1 MTIAPSVPRSIS
13 APPPTGRRP
22 GWGALAAGLGFGG
35 AAGVLAVVAV
45 LTRPGQT
52 LDQAL
57 MMTLSEQSGATR
69 SLAAQMMSGRIVWFA
84 LACVVVALICT
95 CMRPR
100 RGGMAGPLVAFAG
113 VNLTSQVVKSLLER
127 PELTVGPHLSNS
139 FPSGHAAL
147 AWGATCA
154 LVLAPRTWLRGLA
167 LPVAAVGSLLISI
180 GVVAAGWHRPS
191 DVLGAALLA
200 AAWGWGVHGLTL
212 LGGRPS
218 GSGRRGRRWATPP
231 RG

>member
-1 MTIAPSVPRSIS
+1 M
-13 APPPTGRRP
+13 
-22 GWGALAAGLGFGG
+22 
-35 AAGVLAVVAV
+35 
-45 LTRPGQT
+45 
-52 LDQAL
+52 
-57 MMTLSEQSGATR
+57 
-69 SLAAQMMSGRIVWFA
+69 
-84 LACVVVALICT
+84 
-95 CMRPR
+95 
-100 RGGMAGPLVAFAG
+100 
-113 VNLTSQVVKSLLER
+113 
-127 PELTVGPHLSNS
+127 GPHLSNS

-218 GSGRRGRRWATPP
+218 GSGRRGRRWATPR